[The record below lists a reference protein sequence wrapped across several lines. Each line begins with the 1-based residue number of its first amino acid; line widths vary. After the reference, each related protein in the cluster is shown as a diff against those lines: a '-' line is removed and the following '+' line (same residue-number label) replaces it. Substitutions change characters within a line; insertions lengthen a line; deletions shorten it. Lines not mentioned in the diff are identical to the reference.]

1 MRILVTGGAGFIG
14 GNLVFQLLALD
25 GEVFVV
31 DDLSSGS
38 PDNLDPRAQFRKLDI
53 CSEEFRAVV
62 RSFKPDVIVHLA
74 AISSVADS
82 TRDPE
87 NTYRVNIEGTEN
99 VIDAAIESG
108 VSRMV
113 FASSAAV
120 YGDPISLPL
129 REESPKSPLT
139 PYGET
144 KLEGE
149 HLIQTK
155 LRDSGVDFAIF
166 RFANVYGPRQGLGGE
181 GGVISAFASALAA
194 GETPSI
200 EGDGKQ
206 IRDFIFVSDVVFALI
221 SAIGGDIDFAG
232 NPMEQVDAG
241 VYNIGTGEGKSIEE
255 VAANFR
261 MVAQFFGTYGS
272 LPPREGDIHESVLDS
287 TRARDTFEFMPD
299 TAFDKGVEMTYA
311 WFQARHDVDDA
322 EEPEPEPFDMGDPLG
337 FSILDTSGTVGGVG
351 GFDTFGE

>member
-14 GNLVFQLLALD
+14 GNLVFQLLTLD

-53 CSEEFRAVV
+53 CSDEFRAVV

-82 TRDPE
+82 VKNPE
-87 NTYRVNIEGTEN
+87 NTYRVNIEGTAN
-99 VIDAAIESG
+99 VVGAAIESG
-108 VSRMV
+108 VSRVV

-120 YGDPISLPL
+120 YGDPVSLPL
-129 REESPKSPLT
+129 REESLKSPLT

-144 KLEGE
+144 KLEAE
-149 HLIQTK
+149 RLIQTQ
-155 LRDSGVDFAIF
+155 LRDAGIDFAIF

-181 GGVISAFASALAA
+181 GGVVSTFASALVA

-206 IRDFIFVSDVVFALI
+206 IRDFIFVSDVVFALV

-255 VAANFR
+255 LAANFR
-261 MVAQFFGTYGS
+261 MVAQFFGAYGS
-272 LPPREGDIHESVLDS
+272 LPPREGDIRESVLDS
-287 TRARDTFEFMPD
+287 TRARDTFEFMPN
-299 TAFDKGVEMTYA
+299 TSFDKGIEMTYA
-311 WFQARHDVDDA
+311 WFKARHEVDEA

-337 FSILDTSGTVGGVG
+337 FA
-351 GFDTFGE
+351 GFDASGVNGDGIK